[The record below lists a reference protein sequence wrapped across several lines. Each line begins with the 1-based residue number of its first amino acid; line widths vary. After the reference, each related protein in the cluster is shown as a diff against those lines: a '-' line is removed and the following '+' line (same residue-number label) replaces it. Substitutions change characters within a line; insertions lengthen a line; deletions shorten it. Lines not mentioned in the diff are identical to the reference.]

1 MRHQRPIFIISAI
14 AASSLALT
22 GCGELI
28 HSVPPPAIYVTTGT
42 PSQILAFSSNV
53 NGNPSPV
60 SAITLP
66 SGFAAGYI
74 AGDTAGNLY
83 VSTSSDIREYPA
95 GATGSAAPTRILP
108 ADATTTIANI
118 TGFTADS
125 AGNLYVSE
133 FNAGIA
139 IFSGTANGSVA
150 PARFIR
156 VGGSSGLMFP
166 EALATDS
173 AGNLYVANFSQ
184 SGQGSVFVFGPT
196 ANGDVAPARILN
208 VATTGMAVDRSGN
221 LFTTANGGIAVFG
234 PQASGNAT
242 PIRTIRGTDT
252 GFARFTGGIALD
264 ADANIYVVTWGTL
277 LYNALPVTPTI
288 LQFSAS
294 ASGNTA
300 PTNAFTPTT
309 WTPAI
314 PVLAVH

>member
-1 MRHQRPIFIISAI
+1 M
-14 AASSLALT
+14 
-22 GCGELI
+22 
-28 HSVPPPAIYVTTGT
+28 PPPAIYVTTGT
-42 PSQILAFSSNV
+42 PSQILAFSSNA

-74 AGDTAGNLY
+74 AGDSAGNLY

-125 AGNLYVSE
+125 ADSAGNIYVSE

-139 IFSGTANGSVA
+139 IFPSTANGSVA
-150 PARFIR
+150 PTRFIQ
-156 VGGSSGLMFP
+156 VGASSGLMFP

-173 AGNLYVANFSQ
+173 AGNLYVANFTR

-234 PQASGNAT
+234 PQASGNAA

-288 LQFSAS
+288 LQFSSS

-300 PTNAFTPTT
+300 PNNAFTPAT
-309 WTPAI
+309 WIPSI
-314 PVLAVH
+314 PVLVVH